1 MAKSLFYD
9 TTLSSSLLSL
19 VPGQS
24 NYEVNVMLNKLW
36 NSIESSSHRNS
47 IILAILLTSFII
59 ILILI
64 MKILFKT
71 NKNDKNQ

>member
-1 MAKSLFYD
+1 
-9 TTLSSSLLSL
+9 
-19 VPGQS
+19 
-24 NYEVNVMLNKLW
+24 MLNKLW